1 MTNDSQGE
9 VGRSIC
15 LLDSASKGKSGR
27 MIPLNDELREAE
39 VNSFAGPHVISTKR
53 SLATSP
59 QAIVN
64 LFQRWYRHLGFVG
77 CSSHSG
83 RRAVEDIELTA
94 LHSYA
99 GQESG
104 NHLVARAD
112 LADVPL
118 IDQAIWKI
126 RPVRPRG
133 FRDELIRHEHAAT
146 GEPVAD
152 GRPAAAGEGRYNLEV
167 PRSDCCRTSAI
178 EYDR

>member
-1 MTNDSQGE
+1 MVDS
-9 VGRSIC
+9 
-15 LLDSASKGKSGR
+15 
-27 MIPLNDELREAE
+27 
-39 VNSFAGPHVISTKR
+39 VISPHE
-53 SLATSP
+53 SLRLNCYFFLEALPPLGNATVRHLCFRVATSP

-133 FRDELIRHEHAAT
+133 FRDELIRHEHVAT

-152 GRPAAAGEGRYNLEV
+152 GRPAAAGERRYNLEV
-167 PRSDCCRTSAI
+167 PRSDCCRISAI